1 MKLQNT
7 TAEHQ
12 MASPLIA
19 AALIISLIFSF
30 IFGFGFSSVF
40 VTSLLLIAS
49 TLLFTLFTK
58 QKPVTDQETIHQETS
73 SMQQQPDETEAV
85 KPQNEK
91 VQELREADDEEQQ
104 IQQDYSIKTSS
115 QDFLS
120 ESDQSLNHL
129 SSSEESE
136 VEWPFRDIVYQ
147 SPDCSD
153 ASISDEE
160 TDLIEISLP
169 SGHSV
174 GHYNK
179 EEAPN
184 NKFHLPVPDFS
195 TPSIHLKQHGLM
207 ELLAAEIN
215 DMNEEDNLIE
225 IDISMGSIKCPRFEI
240 EA

>member
-1 MKLQNT
+1 
-7 TAEHQ
+7 

-40 VTSLLLIAS
+40 VTSLLLIVS

-58 QKPVTDQETIHQETS
+58 QKPVTDQETIHQET
-73 SMQQQPDETEAV
+73 
-85 KPQNEK
+85 N
-91 VQELREADDEEQQ
+91 
-104 IQQDYSIKTSS
+104 
-115 QDFLS
+115 FLS

>member
-19 AALIISLIFSF
+19 AALVISLIVAI
-30 IFGFGFSSVF
+30 IFGFGFSSVL
-40 VTSLLLIAS
+40 VTSLLLILS

-58 QKPVTDQETIHQETS
+58 QKLVIDQESIHQEKN
-73 SMQQQPDETEAV
+73 SMRQQPDQTEAV
-85 KPQNEK
+85 KPQNEE
-91 VQELREADDEEQQ
+91 VQELRKADDDEQQ

-115 QDFLS
+115 QVFLS
-120 ESDQSLNHL
+120 ESDRSLNHL

-153 ASISDEE
+153 RSISDEE

-169 SGHSV
+169 SGHYV

-195 TPSIHLKQHGLM
+195 TPSMNLKQHSLM

-225 IDISMGSIKCPRFEI
+225 IDISMGSIMCSRFEI
-240 EA
+240 QA